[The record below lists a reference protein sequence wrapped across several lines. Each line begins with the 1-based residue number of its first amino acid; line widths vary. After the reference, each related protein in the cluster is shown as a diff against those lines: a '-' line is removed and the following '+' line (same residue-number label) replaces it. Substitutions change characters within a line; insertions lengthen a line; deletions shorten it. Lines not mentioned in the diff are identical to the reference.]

1 MIRNQ
6 FLRTLT
12 RVSMVCLFPPSA
24 ADKIYNRKQAMQQAA
39 SGALPDPSL
48 LLDLGIAVET
58 IAPILI
64 VAERRDREAALV
76 LAGFCA
82 VTAALYHQFWT
93 YDDLLKQNVK
103 SEGREHLWEF
113 LKNFGLAGGLMTIAL
128 EHRPPAPKPLP
139 PVMRRPARG
148 PAPAAAQVRPERRY
162 TAFR

>member
-12 RVSMVCLFPPSA
+12 RISMVCLFPPSA
-24 ADKIYNRKQAMQQAA
+24 ADKIYNRRQALQQAE
-39 SGALPDPSL
+39 SGPLPDPNL

-64 VAERRDREAALV
+64 VAEKRDREAALV

-93 YDDLLKQNVK
+93 YDDLLDRDVK

-113 LKNFGLAGGLMTIAL
+113 LKNFALAGGLMTITL
-128 EHRPPAPKPLP
+128 EQRPPVPLLAP
-139 PVMRRPARG
+139 PVPRRPGRAAPIPPRARS
-148 PAPAAAQVRPERRY
+148 

>member
-12 RVSMVCLFPPSA
+12 RISMVGLFPPSA
-24 ADKIYNRKQAMQQAA
+24 ADKVYNRRQAMQQAE
-39 SGALPDPSL
+39 SGPLPDPGL

-64 VAERRDREAALV
+64 VAEKRDREAALV

-82 VTAALYHQFWT
+82 VTAAMYHQFWK
-93 YDDLLKQNVK
+93 YDDLLVQNVK

-113 LKNFGLAGGLMTIAL
+113 LKNFALAGGLMTITL
-128 EHRPPAPKPLP
+128 EHRPPAPKPVP
-139 PVMRRPARG
+139 PVVRRPARN
-148 PAPAAAQVRPERRY
+148 PARAAQVPPRTRY

>member
-24 ADKIYNRKQAMQQAA
+24 VDKIYNRKQAMQQAE
-39 SGALPDPSL
+39 SGPLPDPNL

-58 IAPILI
+58 LCPLLI
-64 VAERRDREAALV
+64 VAEKRDREAAAV

-93 YDDLLKQNVK
+93 YDDLLAQNVK

-113 LKNFGLAGGLMTIAL
+113 LKNFAVAGGLMTIAL
-128 EHRPPAPKPLP
+128 EHRPPAPKPVP
-139 PVMRRPARG
+139 PVMRRPARN
-148 PAPAAAQVRPERRY
+148 PARAAQVPPRTRY

>member
-12 RVSMVCLFPPSA
+12 RISMVCLFPPSA
-24 ADKIYNRKQAMQQAA
+24 ADKIYNRKQALQQAE
-39 SGALPDPSL
+39 SGPLPDPNL

-58 IAPILI
+58 IAPVMI
-64 VAERRDREAALV
+64 VAEKGDREAAFV

-82 VTAALYHQFWT
+82 VTAAMYHQFWK
-93 YDDLLKQNVK
+93 YDDLLAQNVK

-113 LKNFGLAGGLMTIAL
+113 LKNFALAGGLMTITL
-128 EHRPPAPKPLP
+128 EQRHPAPKPVP
-139 PVMRRPARG
+139 PVVRRPARN
-148 PAPAAAQVRPERRY
+148 PARAAQVPPRTRY

>member
-1 MIRNQ
+1 MIRNS

-12 RVSMVCLFPPSA
+12 RISLVCLFPPSA
-24 ADKIYNRKQAMQQAA
+24 ADKIYNRQQALRQA
-39 SGALPDPSL
+39 ESGPLPDPNL
-48 LLDLGIAVET
+48 LLDLGIAIET

-64 VAERRDREAALV
+64 VAEKRDREAALV

-93 YDDLLKQNVK
+93 YDDLLERNAK

-113 LKNFGLAGGLMTIAL
+113 LKNFGLAGGLMTITL
-128 EHRPPAPKPLP
+128 EHRPPAPKPIP
-139 PVMRRPARG
+139 PVMRRPARAL
-148 PAPAAAQVRPERRY
+148 PTKPRTRY

>member
-12 RVSMVCLFPPSA
+12 RVSLVCLFPPSA
-24 ADKIYNRKQAMQQAA
+24 LDKIVNRGQALQQAA
-39 SGALPDPSL
+39 SGPLPDPAL

-58 IAPILI
+58 IAPLLI
-64 VAERRDREAALV
+64 VAEKRDREAAVV

-82 VTAALYHQFWT
+82 ATALLYHQFWT
-93 YDDLLKQNVK
+93 YDDLNVKDRK

-113 LKNFGLAGGLMTIAL
+113 LKNFGLVGGLMTVAL
-128 EHRPPAPKPLP
+128 EHRPKPPRPAP
-139 PVMRRPARG
+139 PVTRRPTRDRAH
-148 PAPAAAQVRPERRY
+148 PAPVPPRTRY

>member
-24 ADKIYNRKQAMQQAA
+24 ADKIYNRRQAMQQAE
-39 SGALPDPSL
+39 SGPLPDPGL

-58 IAPILI
+58 IAPLLI
-64 VAERRDREAALV
+64 VAEKRDREAALV

-82 VTAALYHQFWT
+82 VTAAMYHQFWT
-93 YDDLLKQNVK
+93 YDDLTKRDVK

-113 LKNFGLAGGLMTIAL
+113 LKNFALAGGLMTITL
-128 EHRPPAPKPLP
+128 EHRPPAAKPVP
-139 PVMRRPARG
+139 PVLRRPARN
-148 PAPAAAQVRPERRY
+148 PARAAQVPPKTRY